1 MRKMLEKTLEE
12 KKNDTLLKTKV
23 KPNSQNFKID
33 EINPWRNQLKIKVT
47 SKPEKGKA
55 NQELLN
61 ELKTILNKKIKI
73 TAGKKS
79 REKKLLI
86 ENITPEEVI
95 QKLNL
100 KEPTKNKE

>member
-1 MRKMLEKTLEE
+1 MLEKILE
-12 KKNDTLLKTKV
+12 KKKNGTLLKTKV

-55 NQELLN
+55 NRELLN
-61 ELKTILNKKIKI
+61 ELKTNLNKKIKI
-73 TAGKKS
+73 TVGKKS

-100 KEPTKNKE
+100 KELTKDEE